1 VDHHQQ
7 PGRPRHARPARRPR
21 DQDPALNVL
30 ARERLVPPGRIV
42 GLDVAR
48 CLALIGMIATHTL
61 APTTPAGEVTV
72 VQQVAGG
79 RSAAL
84 FAVLAGASMALM
96 SGRTEPV
103 VGAPAIR
110 VAARLTVRALLVVA
124 LGLLLGDLDT
134 HIAVILTYYGALFL
148 LGIPFLQLRPAPLLV
163 LATIGLVVGP
173 VVSQAVRPHL
183 PPPSYESPHLTMLAT
198 PLHLLSELLFTGY
211 YPAATWLPYLV
222 AGIAV
227 GRMRITDRATAG
239 LLAVAGAGAALVAK
253 SVSALLLARP
263 EVYDA
268 LLATSPT
275 PHQPEVLDRA
285 LEHGLYGTTPTGS
298 WWWLA
303 VSAPHSGT
311 PPDLLHTIGTSL
323 AVIGLC
329 LLVAPLAPRLLAV
342 VFGAGAMTL
351 TLYSLHVT
359 LRIPPL
365 WSGEGVPTFTRHVV
379 LVLVI
384 GAAFRLLG
392 RSGPLEWLVAR
403 VAAAATRPRRQPEP
417 GLSRPPRSA
426 PR

>member
-1 VDHHQQ
+1 MDHHQQ
-7 PGRPRHARPARRPR
+7 PGRPRRARRPRRPR
-21 DQDPALNVL
+21 DQDPALSVL

-103 VGAPAIR
+103 VGAPAVR
-110 VAARLTVRALLVVA
+110 VAARLTVRALFVVT
-124 LGLLLGDLDT
+124 LGLLLGGLET

-148 LGIPFLQLRPAPLLV
+148 LGIPFLQLRATPLLV
-163 LATIGLVVGP
+163 LATIGLLVGP

-183 PPPSYESPHLTMLAT
+183 PAPSYDSPHFAMLAR
-198 PLHLLSELLFTGY
+198 PLHLLGELLFTGY

-227 GRMRITDRATAG
+227 GRMALTERRTAV

-268 LLATSPT
+268 LLRTSPS

-311 PPDLLHTIGTSL
+311 PLDLLHTIGTSL
-323 AVIGLC
+323 AVIGGC
-329 LLVAPLAPRLLAV
+329 LLVVPLAPRLLAV

-365 WSGEGVPTFTRHVV
+365 WSGEGFGVFARHVA

-384 GAAFRLLG
+384 GAAFRLMG

-403 VAAAATRPRRQPEP
+403 IAAAATGPARQSERGSERGPVPR
-417 GLSRPPRSA
+417 
-426 PR
+426 